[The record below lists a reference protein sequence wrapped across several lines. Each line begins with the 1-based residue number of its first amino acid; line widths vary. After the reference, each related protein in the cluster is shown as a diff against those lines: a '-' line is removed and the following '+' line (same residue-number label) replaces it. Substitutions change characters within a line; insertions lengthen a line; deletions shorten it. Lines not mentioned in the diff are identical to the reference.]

1 MSVIK
6 AKSKLPYEF
15 TEAIY
20 NKFSERNADKILEGM
35 IDKYTTLRVNT
46 IKSSNE
52 EIIKVFEEN
61 GIDYDTVDWYE
72 NAFIIKNKNE
82 KDLQKLDIYKDGKI
96 YLQSLSSMVPPLI
109 LNPKPGEKVLDL
121 TAAPGSKT
129 TQMAALMN
137 NKGEILANEIDKI
150 RFDRLEHNIKKQGV
164 TIATVTNEDG
174 RNAVRKKDEYFDK
187 VLLDVPCS
195 GEGRFIIDKPDTYST
210 WSIMLVQ
217 GLTLLQ
223 KELIDSA
230 FKALKPGGE
239 LVYSTCT
246 LNREENEKI
255 VNWALNSYNLELEQI
270 HFKVDNMIK
279 GNNKHLREEINKTI
293 KILPS
298 KRTEGFYI
306 AKFKKIDIQSIYDM

>member
-1 MSVIK
+1 MSVVK

-35 IDKYTTLRVNT
+35 VEKYTTLRVNT
-46 IKSSNE
+46 LKSNNDE
-52 EIIKVFEEN
+52 VIKVFDEN
-61 GIDYDTVDWYE
+61 KIDYDKVDWYE
-72 NAFIIKNKNE
+72 NAFIIKNKTE

-109 LNPKPGEKVLDL
+109 LDPKEGENVLDL

-137 NKGEILANEIDKI
+137 NKGYIQANEIDKI
-150 RFDRLEHNIKKQGV
+150 RFDRLEYNIKKQGV
-164 TIATVTNEDG
+164 TIAEVTNEDG
-174 RNAVRKKDEYFDK
+174 RNAVKKKDEYFDK
-187 VLLDVPCS
+187 ILLDVPCS
-195 GEGRFIIDKPDTYST
+195 GEGRFIIDKPETYST

-217 GLTLLQ
+217 GLTMLQ

-230 FKALKPGGE
+230 FKALKVGGT

-270 HFKVDNMIK
+270 SFKADNMIK
-279 GNNKHLREEINKTI
+279 GNNKHLREEINKTV

-298 KRTEGFYI
+298 RRTEGFYI
-306 AKFKKIDIQSIYDM
+306 AKFKKVDIQSIYDM

>member
-1 MSVIK
+1 
-6 AKSKLPYEF
+6 
-15 TEAIY
+15 
-20 NKFSERNADKILEGM
+20 
-35 IDKYTTLRVNT
+35 
-46 IKSSNE
+46 
-52 EIIKVFEEN
+52 
-61 GIDYDTVDWYE
+61 
-72 NAFIIKNKNE
+72 
-82 KDLQKLDIYKDGKI
+82 
-96 YLQSLSSMVPPLI
+96 
-109 LNPKPGEKVLDL
+109 
-121 TAAPGSKT
+121 
-129 TQMAALMN
+129 
-137 NKGEILANEIDKI
+137 
-150 RFDRLEHNIKKQGV
+150 
-164 TIATVTNEDG
+164 
-174 RNAVRKKDEYFDK
+174 
-187 VLLDVPCS
+187 
-195 GEGRFIIDKPDTYST
+195 
-210 WSIMLVQ
+210 MLVQ

>member
-15 TEAIY
+15 IEAIY

-46 IKSSNE
+46 LKSSNE

-109 LNPKPGEKVLDL
+109 LNPKEGEKVLDL

>member
-1 MSVIK
+1 MSVVK

-35 IDKYTTLRVNT
+35 VEKYTTLRVNT
-46 IKSSNE
+46 LKGNNDE
-52 EIIKVFEEN
+52 VIKVFDEN
-61 GIDYDTVDWYE
+61 KIDYDKVDWYE
-72 NAFIIKNKNE
+72 NAFIIKNKTE

-109 LNPKPGEKVLDL
+109 LDPKEGENVLDL

-137 NKGEILANEIDKI
+137 NKGYIQANEIDKI
-150 RFDRLEHNIKKQGV
+150 RFDRLEYNIKKQGV
-164 TIATVTNEDG
+164 TIAEVTNEDG
-174 RNAVRKKDEYFDK
+174 RNAVKKKDEYFDK
-187 VLLDVPCS
+187 ILLDVPCS
-195 GEGRFIIDKPDTYST
+195 GEGRFIIDKPETYST

-217 GLTLLQ
+217 GLTMLQ

-230 FKALKPGGE
+230 FKALKVGGT

-270 HFKVDNMIK
+270 SFKADNMIK
-279 GNNKHLREEINKTI
+279 GNNKHLREEINKTV

-298 KRTEGFYI
+298 RRTEGFYI
-306 AKFKKIDIQSIYDM
+306 AKFKKVDIQSIYDM

>member
-52 EIIKVFEEN
+52 EVIKVFEEN

-306 AKFKKIDIQSIYDM
+306 DKFKKIDIQSIYDM

>member
-1 MSVIK
+1 MSVVK

-35 IDKYTTLRVNT
+35 VEKYTTLRVNT
-46 IKSSNE
+46 LKGNNDE
-52 EIIKVFEEN
+52 VIKVFDEN
-61 GIDYDTVDWYE
+61 KIDYDKVDWYE
-72 NAFIIKNKNE
+72 NAFIIKNKTE

-109 LNPKPGEKVLDL
+109 LDPKEGENVLDL

-129 TQMAALMN
+129 TQMATLMN
-137 NKGEILANEIDKI
+137 NKGYIQANEIDKI
-150 RFDRLEHNIKKQGV
+150 RFDRLEYNIKKQGV
-164 TIATVTNEDG
+164 TIAEVTNEDG
-174 RNAVRKKDEYFDK
+174 RNAVKKKDEYFDK
-187 VLLDVPCS
+187 ILLDVPCS
-195 GEGRFIIDKPDTYST
+195 GEGRFIIDKPETYST

-217 GLTLLQ
+217 GLTMLQ

-230 FKALKPGGE
+230 FKALKVGGT

-270 HFKVDNMIK
+270 SFKADNMIK
-279 GNNKHLREEINKTI
+279 GNNKHLREEINKTV

-298 KRTEGFYI
+298 RRTEGFYI
-306 AKFKKIDIQSIYDM
+306 AKFKKVDIQSIYDM

>member
-52 EIIKVFEEN
+52 EVIKVFEEN
-61 GIDYDTVDWYE
+61 SIDYDTVDWYE